1 MVDTSALE
9 SYLNDNSCK
18 DGDVVEILN
27 EGVIEGKVDPKDG
40 RKYFVLNVGVRCG
53 LLELV
58 YSPNKDAQ
66 EVLKEA
72 FGRDTKSW
80 VGKKFVVKIYPKT
93 SFGVTKNAILPV
105 IIDLKA

>member
-1 MVDTSALE
+1 MVDTGLLE
-9 SYLNDNSCK
+9 SFLNDSSCN

-27 EGVIEGKVDPKDG
+27 EGKLEHKEDPSTH
-40 RKYFVLNVGVRCG
+40 RKYVVLNLGVRCG

-66 EVLKEA
+66 EVLKKA
-72 FGRDTKSW
+72 FGKDTKDW

-105 IIDLKA
+105 ILDLKQ